1 MSNPAIAVLGCRRR
15 DMLERIVRS
24 LSAMDSIA
32 DYSVYVSLGC
42 PESITRE
49 DALSLFQRDSIPIP
63 VTVLQFQ
70 DPQAHAQNPLRF
82 LRIQQ
87 HYAFILSELFE
98 HRHHSH
104 VIILEDDLQLS
115 PSLLDFF
122 QQTASLFEE
131 DPSIACV
138 SAFNDNAY
146 PFSLLVF
153 RRLGETPD
161 RLRLHR
167 ASSFPNLG
175 LLFSA
180 RTYFL
185 LWANQPLH
193 VTTNGWDH
201 WLRIRV
207 RSLGMDCV
215 FPSLPRV
222 RHLES
227 ANSTTAHGVLG
238 KKLAKYPMD
247 EDGPVDLGDIR
258 YVVKEAYERSIVEMV
273 TEEVVE
279 VAKNWDEELE
289 GASLEYSAGKNV
301 LVMLEKDDLR
311 RTRIMNNRV
320 IVVPFVREVPS
331 GFVRDA

>member
-1 MSNPAIAVLGCRRR
+1 MSNPAIAVLGCRRM

-24 LSAMDSIA
+24 LSAMDSVA

-153 RRLGETPD
+153 RSLGETPD

-207 RSLGMDCV
+207 HSLGMDCV

-238 KKLAKYPMD
+238 KKQANKKA
-247 EDGPVDLGDIR
+247 
-258 YVVKEAYERSIVEMV
+258 YVEVKEYEADAYAQATDALE
-273 TEEVVE
+273 
-279 VAKNWDEELE
+279 DEELKDVVDLE
-289 GASLEYSAGKNV
+289 KYEKPAEESEKETVEKPEASEKMEAVEKPEEKKTENAAKGSSAGD
-301 LVMLEKDDLR
+301 EK
-311 RTRIMNNRV
+311 
-320 IVVPFVREVPS
+320 EQS
-331 GFVRDA
+331 